1 MRAII
6 GFAVLTVGLTGT
18 LSGPAPSSTL
28 GAVGTFAAA
37 PERPTQIGT
46 FAAAPERPVRKSDHI
61 QLASVDVAS
70 VDLAGFDLGLRR
82 GALAVR
88 ETPTQAPG
96 QAPAQEPLPEPAAGQ
111 DESVKALKAAST
123 IAPDVSHEE
132 LCETIMSSAQASDL
146 PIAFFSNLIWQES
159 RFRTAA
165 VSPVGAQGVAQFMPA
180 TAAAF
185 GLDNPFDP
193 AAALPASARFLR
205 ELRQQFGNLGL
216 AAAAYNA
223 GPKRVLDWLAKKR
236 KLPQETQHYVLTI
249 TGRPAEHWR
258 GQELRMATFKL
269 SSRLPCRR
277 MPVFADLD
285 SAATAIQTATP
296 DQAPQ
301 VKVVKSARAE
311 IRKQARRTRLANTR
325 KLPQLVKV
333 ASLVA
338 ETTKGKGGKVSKS
351 FKITVVARETAR
363 AAKGSQK
370 VQTPSS
376 RKTQKTAKVR
386 VASGSK

>member
-1 MRAII
+1 MRALI
-6 GFAVLTVGLTGT
+6 GFTVLTVGLTGT

-28 GAVGTFAAA
+28 AAVGTFAAA
-37 PERPTQIGT
+37 PER
-46 FAAAPERPVRKSDHI
+46 SDQKNDRI

-70 VDLAGFDLGLRR
+70 VDLAAFDLGLRR
-82 GALAVR
+82 GALAVL

-96 QAPAQEPLPEPAAGQ
+96 HAPAQESLPELPATGQ
-111 DESVKALKAAST
+111 DELVKALKAASDL
-123 IAPDVSHEE
+123 APDVSHEE

-159 RFRTAA
+159 RFRTSA

-277 MPVFADLD
+277 MPDFADLD

-296 DQAPQ
+296 DKAPQ
-301 VKVVKSARAE
+301 VKAVKSVRAE

-338 ETTKGKGGKVSKS
+338 EKNKGKTGKVSKS
-351 FKITVVARETAR
+351 VKITAVARETAR

-370 VQTPSS
+370 GQTPS
-376 RKTQKTAKVR
+376 RKSQKTAKIR
-386 VASGSK
+386 VAARSK